1 MKGPDLRTLAG
12 ALASRG
18 ILFAALF
25 WVIAEGQW
33 AYPMAVALVAIAAA
47 ASSIALLPPPT
58 TRLHIVGLLRFAPWF
73 LLESVRGGTDVARR
87 ALSPDMR
94 LATGFLEYRLQLESP
109 AAHVFFANA
118 VSLLPGTLS
127 VALRGDVLRIHALD
141 MRQPLL
147 DRLRRLER
155 RVEQVFA

>member
-1 MKGPDLRTLAG
+1 MNGRGLRTLAG
-12 ALASRG
+12 ALVGRG
-18 ILFAALF
+18 ILFATLF

-33 AYPMAVALVAIAAA
+33 AYPAAA
-47 ASSIALLPPPT
+47 VLIAFLAAGSSIALLPPPT
-58 TRLHIVGLLRFAPWF
+58 VRLHIVGLLRFAPWF

-94 LATGFLEYRLQLESP
+94 LATGFLEYRLRLDSP

-147 DRLRRLER
+147 DRLRRLEG
-155 RVEQVFA
+155 RVERVFA